1 MQQTAEQRPQE
12 NDLSGFKR
20 EEKAL
25 EHFKEVLKDLLVMI
39 RVSCKADTAYMYW
52 VNRARE
58 QFVLE
63 TTSTQ
68 FKDVVFQDRV
78 PFSGFIL
85 EAWKDLKEPIYLEAG
100 EDFDASHLTHHMN
113 GFRGKGILLLPFIN
127 NEETVALTVIEIS
140 DLNKI
145 DDDWQDAAQSY
156 LSAVGN
162 ILRTYLELNEM
173 FQDEKRWDAYNRAL
187 DTFSEQRSTLGLLER
202 LLFEAQSLVSTGG
215 ACILARNVS
224 GWQVVLTSSATNRII
239 PAGLKMSEVS
249 QAGLCLKSGEPEFT
263 LHFNGNPKRISQKE
277 PVTDGASQITPL
289 LINYRRHGVLVV
301 WDENSLI
308 FRESLKHM
316 ITNMCRTAGLQLKAD
331 KAISADDDDLLTTE
345 SGAYH
350 IDVLEKALQ
359 LELKR
364 RTEGFRPFDTWVI
377 FVTPVDYQQLRTK
390 LGSERAKDL
399 LSTIAR
405 DLNPNH
411 SGVSGLVTSYTESVF
426 AVLIQSKDATR
437 IDNWIEYFKAYAM
450 ERSRSGGEYIP
461 NMKFHFGITK
471 ISDTHRDAFSV
482 IQDAKRAMNYA
493 ITKNLEIV
501 Q

>member
-1 MQQTAEQRPQE
+1 MQQTAEQRTQD

-25 EHFKEVLKDLLVMI
+25 EHFKEVLKDLLVMV
-39 RVSCKADTAYMYW
+39 RVSCRADTAYMYW
-52 VNRARE
+52 VNRTRQ

-63 TTSTQ
+63 TTSTM

-78 PFSGFIL
+78 PFAGYVL
-85 EAWKDLKEPIYLEAG
+85 EPWIDIKEPLFLETG
-100 EDFDASHLTHHMN
+100 TDIDAKSLTHHMN
-113 GFRGKGILLLPFIN
+113 GFKGKGILILPFIN
-127 NEETVALTVIEIS
+127 NDETVSLTVVEIT
-140 DLNKI
+140 DINKV
-145 DDDWQDAAQSY
+145 DDEWQDAAESY
-156 LSAVGN
+156 LNALGN
-162 ILRTYLELNEM
+162 ILRTYLELNDM
-173 FQDEKRWDAYNRAL
+173 FQDEKRWDAYDRAL

-202 LLFEAQSLVSTGG
+202 LLFEANSLVSTGG

-224 GWQVVLTSSATNRII
+224 GWQVVMTTSSTNRII

-249 QAGLCLKSGEPEFT
+249 QAGLCLKSGEPEFS

-277 PVTDGASQITPL
+277 PVTDGASLIAPL
-289 LINYRRHGVLVV
+289 MINYRRHGILVV
-301 WDENSLI
+301 WDENSLV

-316 ITNMCRTAGLQLKAD
+316 ITNMCRTTSLLLKAD
-331 KAISADDDDLLTTE
+331 KAVSADDDDLLTTE

-350 IDVLEKALQ
+350 IDVLEKMLQ
-359 LELKR
+359 HELKR
-364 RTEGFRPFDTWVI
+364 RSDGFRPSDKWVI
-377 FVTPVDYQQLRTK
+377 FVTPVEYQQLRTK

-399 LSTIAR
+399 LATIAR

-411 SGVSGLVTSYTESVF
+411 SGVSGLVASYTESVF
-426 AVLIQSKDATR
+426 AVLIQSKDPSR
-437 IDNWIEYFKAYAM
+437 LDNWIEYFKAYAM

-471 ISDTHRDAFSV
+471 VGDTHRDGFSV